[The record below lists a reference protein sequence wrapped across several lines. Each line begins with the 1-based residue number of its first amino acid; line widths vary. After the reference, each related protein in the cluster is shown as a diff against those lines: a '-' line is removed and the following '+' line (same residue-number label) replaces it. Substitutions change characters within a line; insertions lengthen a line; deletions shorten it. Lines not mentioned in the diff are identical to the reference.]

1 MGTRFNH
8 DKKARA
14 RALISHATRAIE
26 PCLPPVQPFKEG
38 INLYLSL
45 TFTLRL
51 STDKSWLGERG
62 MMMKS
67 RARYNRR
74 AKAFSHFMYI
84 KHASVWRAPHYI
96 MRIYWGRSFL
106 PSFFFFFFFL
116 YMVRTSGGKK
126 DTAPWW
132 TISRRRRKKEKIYI
146 Y

>member
-1 MGTRFNH
+1 MVIGSNVGMLDCILISGVVGRARWEHVSITTRRR
-8 DKKARA
+8 ARA

-84 KHASVWRAPHYI
+84 KHASV
-96 MRIYWGRSFL
+96 
-106 PSFFFFFFFL
+106 
-116 YMVRTSGGKK
+116 
-126 DTAPWW
+126 
-132 TISRRRRKKEKIYI
+132 
-146 Y
+146 